1 MSARETSFARLSILA
16 LGVGLFIGAPAAAAG
31 GRTHFLRATGPTRE
45 GPWLQ
50 EGWDREDWSR
60 SPVRGWAFSA
70 PWDFDPVTL
79 YPSTTEWYPW
89 GYTTPFV
96 RVGRQCVS
104 SEINGGV
111 NGEWIRYQ
119 RVRPSY
125 YCR

>member
-1 MSARETSFARLSILA
+1 MPQRDTSHARLLILA
-16 LGVGLFIGAPAAAAG
+16 FGAALVLCASSAAAG
-31 GRTHFLRATGPTRE
+31 GRTHFLRATGPTRD
-45 GPWLQ
+45 GPWLE
-50 EGWDREDWSR
+50 EGWAREDWSR

-89 GYTTPFV
+89 GYTTPSV
-96 RVGRQCVS
+96 RVGRHCVS
-104 SEINGGV
+104 SEMNAALG
-111 NGEWIRYQ
+111 GEWVRYQ

>member
-1 MSARETSFARLSILA
+1 MPARESSFTRLFLIA
-16 LGVGLFIGAPAAAAG
+16 LGACLVLGASPAVAG
-31 GRTHFLRATGPTRE
+31 RRTHFVRANGPTLE
-45 GPWLQ
+45 GPWLE
-50 EGWDREDWSR
+50 EGWAREDWSR
-60 SPVRGWAFSA
+60 SPVRDWGFSA

-79 YPSTTEWYPW
+79 YPSTNELYPW

-104 SEINGGV
+104 SELNGSPGGAV
-111 NGEWIRYQ
+111 VRYQ